1 MKVNITSSGNFSN
14 LERWATKMST
24 EDFTSVLKS
33 AAQPGK
39 SEFMRKTPVESGKSA
54 NAWDYKIEK
63 TSTGASL
70 EYSNSNVTKNGVPV
84 VTLINY
90 GHGTGTGGYVRPIPF
105 IQNVVKSIEEQI
117 SKDVEKRMISNG

>member
-14 LERWATKMST
+14 LERWATKIST

-63 TSTGASL
+63 TSTGAPCNL
-70 EYSNSNVTKNGVPV
+70 FTNLATATNRRCGLGVCSMAV
-84 VTLINY
+84 ARLK
-90 GHGTGTGGYVRPIPF
+90 H
-105 IQNVVKSIEEQI
+105 
-117 SKDVEKRMISNG
+117 

>member
-14 LERWATKMST
+14 LEQWVSKMGK

-39 SEFMRKTPVESGKSA
+39 SEFIKKTPVQSGKSA

-84 VTLINY
+84 VILINY
-90 GHGTGTGGYVRPIPF
+90 GHGTGTGGYVRGQDFINPAMRPIF
-105 IQNVVKSIEEQI
+105 EQI
-117 SKDVEKRMISNG
+117 LADLFVNQT

>member
-1 MKVNITSSGNFSN
+1 M
-14 LERWATKMST
+14 
-24 EDFTSVLKS
+24 
-33 AAQPGK
+33 
-39 SEFMRKTPVESGKSA
+39 ESGKSA

-84 VTLINY
+84 VILINY
-90 GHGTGTGGYVRPIPF
+90 GHGTGNGGYVRPMPF

>member
-33 AAQPGK
+33 AAQLGK
-39 SEFMRKTPVESGKSA
+39 SEFIKNTPVESGKSA

-84 VTLINY
+84 VILINY
-90 GHGTGTGGYVRPIPF
+90 GHGTGTGGYIRPIPF

-117 SKDVEKRMISNG
+117 SKDVEKRIISNG